1 MIVRPT
7 ATLLLSGI
15 FLCVFAASSAMAK
28 DVVLKEPP
36 KSLDKHYPPHSKTA
50 DWTGIMHQMSGHFGG
65 VFINMR
71 ENDWDNA
78 IKHADELATTYEKAS
93 KMVPEWEDYFDLKAA
108 KDFAAAVH
116 TKDGKK
122 IGEASGPLGKTCG
135 KCHAENQVAVW
146 TKYHWPSVEKIKI
159 MDPVDEKEIA
169 YGKYMKS
176 LSNTFKGVTVNFG
189 EGQYDRSAKALGDFK
204 KRFLELRSTCSKCHT
219 TQAVKQF
226 FVGKPVE
233 KALEA
238 MSAELM
244 EKTPNA
250 GKFWSN
256 VGVIGNE
263 GCKKCHLT
271 HRAFAIFQETW
282 HDDEK

>member
-1 MIVRPT
+1 MMVRRIAVLFLT
-7 ATLLLSGI
+7 GI
-15 FLCVFAASSAMAK
+15 LICSFAASSAMAK

-71 ENDWDNA
+71 ENDWENA

-93 KMVPEWEDYFDLKAA
+93 KMVPEWGGLFRSESGQRFCRGEL
-108 KDFAAAVH
+108 H

-159 MDPVDEKEIA
+159 MDPIDEKEIA

-189 EGQYDRSAKALGDFK
+189 EGQYDRSAKALDDFK
-204 KRFLELRSTCSKCHT
+204 KRYLELRSTCSKCHT

-226 FVGKPVE
+226 LCRQAYGK
-233 KALEA
+233 L
-238 MSAELM
+238 
-244 EKTPNA
+244 
-250 GKFWSN
+250 GSN
-256 VGVIGNE
+256 DG
-263 GCKKCHLT
+263 
-271 HRAFAIFQETW
+271 
-282 HDDEK
+282 